1 MCQEES
7 VTYVS
12 ERTNPSRNPRC
23 TARFSFC
30 TANRDFSFEST
41 FVPLWLTRFS
51 PDSFQSE
58 RWRPLLGSCYPFL
71 NPVTPALISNSR
83 RRELGRLWRTTLCAF
98 VAFPLLAVD
107 RTGLQIYQQDC
118 QRCHGPSGE
127 GVAEKHDEP
136 LYGDRSVESLARIIA
151 RTMPEDSD
159 TKSTPEEAAK
169 VAAYIHESFYS
180 TEARARLNPPKID
193 FARLTVAQYQNSVAD
208 LVASFGDKRRIP
220 EERGLKAEYYNS
232 RNFRR
237 DRNIFD
243 RLDPRVQ
250 FDFGPNSPSSDTNK
264 IAADEFAIKW
274 TGSLLVDETGDYE
287 FRLKSQN
294 GARLFV
300 NDDIKPLID
309 AWVSS
314 GPDVREHKET
324 IRLLGGR
331 AYPFKVEYFK
341 FKEKSASIVIE
352 WKPPHK
358 TWETIP
364 VRHVTPTRVQEVMV
378 VSTPF
383 PADDGSAGYER
394 GTTVSKAWDQS
405 TTHAAIEVA
414 GRILERLE
422 RYSGARPEVEDRRGK
437 VQQFCEKFVE
447 RAFRR
452 PLTSEERELY
462 IVSQFSEA
470 KDIDTAVKRIVILTL
485 KSPRFLYPELPG
497 HLDADYLTA
506 SRLALSLWDSL
517 PDRELT
523 AAALKGKLKTPEQIS
538 AHVTRMLPDDRTKTK
553 LKGFFHHWLEMEE
566 AEDLSK
572 DPAAYPDFTDHILA
586 DLRTSLELFI
596 DDVVWSE
603 RSDYRDLLKAN
614 YLYLNPR
621 LAGFYGGK
629 LPQKTRETP
638 KEERAGEGEKLESES
653 IAESHHDH
661 ETFFKV
667 EFDPTERVGVLTH
680 PYLLSAF
687 AYYKSSSP
695 IHRGVFLTRNII
707 GRALKPPP
715 AAIQFMD
722 GRFDPTFT
730 MREKVTELTSPAA
743 CMGCH
748 SIINPL
754 GFSLEHFDGV
764 GRFRTVDNK
773 KPVNAESDFMT
784 PDGDTIRLKGARD
797 VAEYAVKSVEAHR
810 GFVRQM
816 FQHLVKQP
824 VQAYGPDRLEKL
836 RASFEKSDFNIRKL
850 VAEIVAVSALH
861 PLKASADNKVARVK

>member
-1 MCQEES
+1 MLQ
-7 VTYVS
+7 
-12 ERTNPSRNPRC
+12 
-23 TARFSFC
+23 AAF
-30 TANRDFSFEST
+30 
-41 FVPLWLTRFS
+41 
-51 PDSFQSE
+51 
-58 RWRPLLGSCYPFL
+58 
-71 NPVTPALISNSR
+71 
-83 RRELGRLWRTTLCAF
+83 CAF
-98 VAFPLLAVD
+98 LALPLLAVD

-118 QRCHGPSGE
+118 QRCHGPVGE

-136 LYGDRSVESLARIIA
+136 LNGDRSVESLARIIA
-151 RTMPEDSD
+151 KTMPEDSD
-159 TKSTPEEAAK
+159 KKSTPEEAAK
-169 VAAYIHESFYS
+169 VAAYIHETFYS
-180 TEARARLNPPKID
+180 PEARARLNPPKID

-208 LVASFGDKRRIP
+208 LIGSFGDRRKIGD
-220 EERGLKAEYYNS
+220 ERGLKGEYYNS
-232 RNFRR
+232 RNFKR

-243 RLDPRVQ
+243 RLDARVQ
-250 FDFGPNSPSSDTNK
+250 FDFGTNSPSSDTNK

-274 TGSLLVDETGDYE
+274 TGALLVDETGDYE

-331 AYPFKVEYFK
+331 AYPLKAEYFK
-341 FKEKSASIVIE
+341 FKEKSASIIVE

-364 VRHVTPTRVQEVMV
+364 VRHVAPTRVQEVMV
-378 VSTPF
+378 VSTAF

-414 GRILERLE
+414 SKVLDRLE
-422 RYSGARPEVEDRRGK
+422 RYSGARPDAENRRDKVEH
-437 VQQFCEKFVE
+437 FCEQFVE

-452 PLTSEERELY
+452 PLTPEERDLY
-462 IVSQFSEA
+462 VAAQFREA
-470 KDIDTAVKRIVILTL
+470 KDIDAAVKRVIILAL

-497 HLDADYLTA
+497 HLDSSYLTA

-517 PDRELT
+517 PDRELIG
-523 AAALKGKLKTPEQIS
+523 AAAKGKLKSSEQIS
-538 AHVTRMLPDDRTKTK
+538 AHVARMLQDDRTKIK

-572 DPAAYPDFTDHILA
+572 DPAAYPDFTDHIIA

-638 KEERAGEGEKLESES
+638 KEERPGDGEKLESES
-653 IAESHHDH
+653 IAEQHDD
-661 ETFFKV
+661 EAFFKV
-667 EFDPTERVGVLTH
+667 EFDPAERVGVLTH
-680 PYLLSAF
+680 PFLLSAF

-707 GRALKPPP
+707 GRGLKPPP

-722 GRFDPTFT
+722 GRFDPSLT

-748 SIINPL
+748 SVINPL

-764 GRFRTVDNK
+764 GRFRTMDNK

-784 PDGDTIRLKGARD
+784 PDGETIRLKGARD
-797 VAEYAVKSVEAHR
+797 VAEYAANSVEAHR

-816 FQHLVKQP
+816 FQHLIKQP

-850 VAEIVAVSALH
+850 VAEIVAVAALH
-861 PLKASADNKVARVK
+861 PQSSNVNKEATAK